1 MSTTCPHAL
10 YGEGVPGQRMV
21 FDTSVLTTAY
31 NRLVNRILFL
41 NMSCLKLGYS
51 WLGPPGILGG
61 ILSRGPARGGS
72 QVACRNF
79 KMLRV
84 GVLSRLTSLSEI
96 KGQLLQFFVT
106 NSRL

>member
-1 MSTTCPHAL
+1 MISGNKQQNSTSTLEELKAFLEAL
-10 YGEGVPGQRMV
+10 PG
-21 FDTSVLTTAY
+21 
-31 NRLVNRILFL
+31 
-41 NMSCLKLGYS
+41 
-51 WLGPPGILGG
+51 GG
-61 ILSRGPARGGS
+61 GGS

-84 GVLSRLTSLSEI
+84 GVLSRLKSLSEI

>member
-1 MSTTCPHAL
+1 MEVEITSGKARAYVFFRRVCDEAL
-10 YGEGVPGQRMV
+10 PGGGPR
-21 FDTSVLTTAY
+21 S
-31 NRLVNRILFL
+31 LV
-41 NMSCLKLGYS
+41 
-51 WLGPPGILGG
+51 GILKCFV
-61 ILSRGPARGGS
+61 SQVA

-96 KGQLLQFFVT
+96 KGQLLQFFVA

>member
-1 MSTTCPHAL
+1 MDRAMLRPC
-10 YGEGVPGQRMV
+10 Q
-21 FDTSVLTTAY
+21 
-31 NRLVNRILFL
+31 
-41 NMSCLKLGYS
+41 
-51 WLGPPGILGG
+51 GG
-61 ILSRGPARGGS
+61 GGS

>member
-1 MSTTCPHAL
+1 MTLQFHSTTEVANIISQFLTFVTGSPSFPRLCPIFKI
-10 YGEGVPGQRMV
+10 E
-21 FDTSVLTTAY
+21 
-31 NRLVNRILFL
+31 
-41 NMSCLKLGYS
+41 
-51 WLGPPGILGG
+51 
-61 ILSRGPARGGS
+61 RGPARGGS